1 MTVAPEVAYYPSM
14 DRSSPSAAESV
25 SAVAAAL
32 DPRAAEMSADIY
44 GLIVRE
50 IPLLRSDKRVLALL
64 ESSVAENVATV
75 LHILQHSIDLE
86 KVRAP
91 AAAEEYARRLAQ
103 RGVPIA
109 ALLRAYRIGS
119 ARFEDWCLQELGRQ
133 TDNASIV
140 SAAGLRIAR
149 GLASYIDQVSEE
161 LVSAY
166 ESEKENWLRNQSAAR
181 AARVRALLRGEQ
193 ADVSSSEAML
203 GYRLRQHHLG
213 VVTWITGASGGG
225 DALGRLEHVTAEVAA
240 EVRCEGKPIFIP
252 QDVLPRAPEV
262 AYYPSMDRSS
272 PSAAESVSAVAAAL
286 DPRAAEMSADI
297 YGLIV
302 REIPLLR
309 SDKRVLALLESSVA
323 ENVATVL
330 HILQHSIDL
339 EKVRAPAAAE
349 EYARRLAQRGVPI
362 AALLRA
368 YRIGSARF
376 EDWCLQELGRQTDN
390 ASIVSAAGLRIARG
404 LASYIDQVSEEL
416 VSAYESEKENWLRN
430 QSAARAARVR
440 ALLRGEQADVS
451 SSEAMLGY
459 RLRQHHLGVV
469 TWITGASGG
478 GDALG
483 RLEHVTAEVAAEVR
497 CEGKPIFIP
506 QDEFSAWAWLPLG
519 ARRDIALPG
528 LDVKGIIA
536 EDRIRFAFGEPAL
549 GLPGFRRTHQQAL
562 SAQAV
567 ALAAGPSGQLVTS
580 FGEVAPLAL
589 MSGSIE
595 LLQAWVAETLGALA
609 DDDEHNAR
617 LRDTLRIFLQENGSY
632 KTTAERLML
641 HKNTVQYRVRKAE
654 ETLRRPIGPDRLQI
668 ELALLASHSL
678 GRTVLRPVGEP
689 GTGAISPPAR

>member
-1 MTVAPEVAYYPSM
+1 MRKFTGDVLSATPRVTYYPSM
-14 DRSSPSAAESV
+14 DSSSPSPAESA
-25 SAVAAAL
+25 SAVSAAL
-32 DPRAAEMSADIY
+32 DPRATEMSADIY

-50 IPLLRSDKRVLALL
+50 IPQLRSDKRLLALL

-75 LHILQHSIDLE
+75 LHILQHGIDLE

-140 SAAGLRIAR
+140 SATGLRIAR
-149 GLASYIDQVSEE
+149 VLASYIDQVSEE

-181 AARVRALLRGEQ
+181 AARVRALLRDEQ
-193 ADVSSSEAML
+193 VDVSSSEAML

-225 DALGRLEHVTAEVAA
+225 DALGRLEHATAEVAA
-240 EVRCEGKPIFIP
+240 EAHCEGRPIF
-252 QDVLPRAPEV
+252 L
-262 AYYPSMDRSS
+262 
-272 PSAAESVSAVAAAL
+272 
-286 DPRAAEMSADI
+286 
-297 YGLIV
+297 
-302 REIPLLR
+302 
-309 SDKRVLALLESSVA
+309 
-323 ENVATVL
+323 
-330 HILQHSIDL
+330 
-339 EKVRAPAAAE
+339 
-349 EYARRLAQRGVPI
+349 
-362 AALLRA
+362 
-368 YRIGSARF
+368 
-376 EDWCLQELGRQTDN
+376 
-390 ASIVSAAGLRIARG
+390 
-404 LASYIDQVSEEL
+404 
-416 VSAYESEKENWLRN
+416 
-430 QSAARAARVR
+430 
-440 ALLRGEQADVS
+440 
-451 SSEAMLGY
+451 
-459 RLRQHHLGVV
+459 
-469 TWITGASGG
+469 
-478 GDALG
+478 
-483 RLEHVTAEVAAEVR
+483 
-497 CEGKPIFIP
+497 P

-519 ARRDIALPG
+519 ARHDIVLPR
-528 LDVKGIIA
+528 LSAKGIGA
-536 EDRIRFAFGEPAL
+536 ADGIRFAFGEPAL

-595 LLQAWVAETLGALA
+595 LLQAWVTETLGALA

-617 LRDTLRIFLQENGSY
+617 LRDTLQVFLQENGSY

-654 ETLRRPIGPDRLQI
+654 ETLQRPIGQDRLQI
-668 ELALLASHSL
+668 ELALLASQRL
-678 GRTVLRPVGEP
+678 GRAVLRPVGEP
-689 GTGAISPPAR
+689 ATSLPRSEA